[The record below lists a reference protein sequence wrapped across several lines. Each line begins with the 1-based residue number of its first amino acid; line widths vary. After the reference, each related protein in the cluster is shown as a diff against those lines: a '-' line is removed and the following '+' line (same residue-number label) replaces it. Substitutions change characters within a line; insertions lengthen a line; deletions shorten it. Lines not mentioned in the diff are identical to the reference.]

1 MIEVFTTHASMS
13 SIVSTGEPG
22 PSSSASVRP
31 STSRAAQPSQIEHDE
46 AEEAELKYGA
56 AHVIKLFVPVSVCM
70 ALVILTMKT
79 VGYYTQND
87 GQYLV
92 YTPFTQKTD
101 SNVTL
106 FFQTMGNALIV
117 LGVVIVMTT
126 LLIIFYKCRCYK
138 VIHGW
143 LFVSSLM
150 MLSLFTGMYIQEVFK
165 SFNIPLDYITAGF
178 IVWNNAFLGMVCIH
192 WKGPLII
199 QQAYLIQISALM
211 ALVFIKYLPEWTTW
225 AVLFVISIWDLVA
238 VLCPKG
244 PLRILVET
252 AQERQEPLFPALI
265 YTSAVSYPYTL
276 ITVAAT
282 DKPESEATTPET
294 VRTTS
299 EPHPSAS
306 AIEIQAVQEGPSTS
320 SPRVETSQ
328 QQHGVRFAPAR
339 KERKAN
345 NGKKKENNAPNQA
358 QESVIRLQ
366 HTVPNPTGR
375 PPINNIQLPEE
386 EDYETEHG
394 IKLGLGDFIFYSV
407 LVGKASSYG
416 DWNTTVAC
424 YIAILVG
431 LCLTL
436 ELLALFRK
444 ALPALPISIFFGLM
458 FYFSTRLFITP
469 FVNEFPLRGVIY

>member
-1 MIEVFTTHASMS
+1 MSFT
-13 SIVSTGEPG
+13 GDPPPG
-22 PSSSASVRP
+22 P
-31 STSRAAQPSQIEHDE
+31 STSRPPMPHPPQTSAERE
-46 AEEAELKYGA
+46 EEAELKYGA
-56 AHVIKLFVPVSVCM
+56 AHVIKLFLPVSVCM
-70 ALVILTMKT
+70 ALVIFTMKT
-79 VGYYTQND
+79 VGYYSQND

-106 FFQTMGNALIV
+106 FFQTMGNALI
-117 LGVVIVMTT
+117 LLCVVIVMTT
-126 LLIIFYKCRCYK
+126 LLIVLYKCRCYK

-150 MLSLFTGMYIQEVFK
+150 MLSMFTGMYIQEVLK
-165 SFNIPLDYITAGF
+165 SFNIPMDYITYVF
-178 IVWNNAFLGMVCIH
+178 IVWNNAFLGMLCIH
-192 WKGPLII
+192 WKGPLIV

-225 AVLFVISIWDLVA
+225 AVLFVISVWDLVA

-276 ITVAAT
+276 ITAAISNN
-282 DKPESEATTPET
+282 DKSDSGSGSTEEAG
-294 VRTTS
+294 
-299 EPHPSAS
+299 
-306 AIEIQAVQEGPSTS
+306 QSTEMTNRSTEDQPS
-320 SPRVETSQ
+320 SPGQRVPT
-328 QQHGVRFAPAR
+328 GVRFAPNR
-339 KERKAN
+339 KPRKPKEERAKQGSDNSTQSTSAASTCSADRPFRSQQPAPGPSHN
-345 NGKKKENNAPNQA
+345 NY
-358 QESVIRLQ
+358 RD
-366 HTVPNPTGR
+366 
-375 PPINNIQLPEE
+375 
-386 EDYETEHG
+386 EDDLEAEHG

-444 ALPALPISIFFGLM
+444 ALPALPISIFFGLI
-458 FYFSTRLFITP
+458 FYFSTRIFITP
-469 FVNEFPLRGVIY
+469 FLNEFPLRGVIY

>member
-1 MIEVFTTHASMS
+1 
-13 SIVSTGEPG
+13 
-22 PSSSASVRP
+22 
-31 STSRAAQPSQIEHDE
+31 
-46 AEEAELKYGA
+46 
-56 AHVIKLFVPVSVCM
+56 M
-70 ALVILTMKT
+70 ALVILSMKT
-79 VGYYTQND
+79 VGFYTQND
-87 GQYLV
+87 GMFLV
-92 YTPFTQKTD
+92 YTPFTKKTD
-101 SNVTL
+101 SSLTL
-106 FFQTMGNALIV
+106 FFQTMGNALI
-117 LGVVIVMTT
+117 LLSVVIVMTT
-126 LLIIFYKCRCYK
+126 LLIILYKCRWYK
-138 VIHGW
+138 VIHIW

-150 MLSLFTGMYIQEVFK
+150 MLSMFTAMYMQEVFK
-165 SFNIPLDYITAGF
+165 SFNIPLDFITAGF
-178 IVWNNAFLGMVCIH
+178 IIWNNAFLGMVCIH

-225 AVLFVISIWDLVA
+225 AVLFVISVWDLVA

-265 YTSAVSYPYTL
+265 YTSAFLYPYTL
-276 ITVAAT
+276 ITAVAH
-282 DKPESEATTPET
+282 DKPASDTVTPET
-294 VRTTS
+294 VPVVLHGE
-299 EPHPSAS
+299 EPA
-306 AIEIQAVQEGPSTS
+306 STS
-320 SPRVETSQ
+320 ADTEQSSSSGTRSSSQ
-328 QQHGVRFAPAR
+328 PHGVRFAPNR
-339 KERKAN
+339 KQKKAKN
-345 NGKKKENNAPNQA
+345 VAKSGDKEEGPTTDVT
-358 QESVIRLQ
+358 QESSIRLASSQ
-366 HTVPNPTGR
+366 SASDPGRSTQRLVHNGRNTR
-375 PPINNIQLPEE
+375 PPNGVQAEE

-444 ALPALPISIFFGLM
+444 ALPALPISIFFGLL

>member
-1 MIEVFTTHASMS
+1 MS
-13 SIVSTGEPG
+13 SSGATGGEPG
-22 PSSSASVRP
+22 MSSQRSASD
-31 STSRAAQPSQIEHDE
+31 SRSPVSHTGHSIEHDDS
-46 AEEAELKYGA
+46 EEAELKYGA

-70 ALVILTMKT
+70 ALVIFTMKT
-79 VGYYTQND
+79 VGYYSQND

-92 YTPFTQKTD
+92 YTPFVQQTD

-106 FFQTMGNALIV
+106 FFQTMGNALI
-117 LGVVIVMTT
+117 LLCVVIVMTT
-126 LLIIFYKCRCYK
+126 LLIVLYKCRCYK

-150 MLSLFTGMYIQEVFK
+150 MLSMFTGMYIQEVFK

-178 IVWNNAFLGMVCIH
+178 IIWNNAFLGMVCIH
-192 WKGPLII
+192 WKGPLIV

-225 AVLFVISIWDLVA
+225 AVLFVISVWDLVA

-276 ITVAAT
+276 INTVT
-282 DKPESEATTPET
+282 NNNDKGDSTPTPENTASTALT
-294 VRTTS
+294 VTTASDQPSSSSGRS
-299 EPHPSAS
+299 E
-306 AIEIQAVQEGPSTS
+306 T
-320 SPRVETSQ
+320 
-328 QQHGVRFAPAR
+328 HGVRFAP
-339 KERKAN
+339 ERKQRKQ
-345 NGKKKENNAPNQA
+345 KKPKPEGVV
-358 QESVIRLQ
+358 EG
-366 HTVPNPTGR
+366 TPTSETSETTQSSERER
-375 PPINNIQLPEE
+375 PPRSQRQPRIPANSQPQRAENYANANEE
-386 EDYETEHG
+386 MEVEHG

-458 FYFSTRLFITP
+458 FYFSTRIFITP
-469 FVNEFPLRGVIY
+469 FLNEFPLRGVIY